1 MDEFQLNDVIVN
13 MYPDIYKRVLPFV
26 DEAIDAYGGGRELDD
41 RSLQSMTNHI
51 IARADFHNHPHHGYT
66 DRAVRDIVR
75 ALLLS
80 RFISGCGRNCHH
92 GHSCNRRCD
101 FDFPF
106 FPFWWGIG
114 GFRGSGGGRGHGHR
128 GRHGSGRGHSSGR
141 GHGGRSGHGGRGR
154 R

>member
-1 MDEFQLNDVIVN
+1 MDNFQFNDIIVN

-26 DEAIDAYGGGRELDD
+26 DEALEAYSGGRELDD
-41 RSLQSMTNHI
+41 RSLQNMTNHI

-92 GHSCNRRCD
+92 GHHHGCCRRCD

-106 FPFWWGIG
+106 FPFWWGTG
-114 GFRGSGGGRGHGHR
+114 GL
-128 GRHGSGRGHSSGR
+128 R
-141 GHGGRSGHGGRGR
+141 GHGGRSGHHGGRDGGRGRGHGSRRRHGGRGR